1 MGKGAEMTP
10 LADRADA
17 RPAARLGTR
26 APDPTAKSPPRRA
39 DDDRDET
46 TASRIVVATAR
57 DDSGETDAEMD
68 AAWDI
73 TLTAG
78 RTGGGLPETSDPSSR
93 AALAER
99 RLLETQQ
106 VLVQERA
113 KREVAEAI
121 LAETAKALSAVRRAA
136 ADGGAASTSGVAL
149 RGGGEEAA
157 TILNEKLA
165 LLRADYDALRREFD
179 AKDRDHARLARE
191 VTRLEDGL
199 DLTESGRPVRI
210 DLVMKEMTD
219 ADQDEL
225 VMSSKLLLDRA
236 KELEQS
242 LAEFRDLDEQ
252 RVRTIADVVSTLEQR
267 QRELKDKLRDA
278 GLLDDEYDDEKVLR
292 EGLSKYMSPE
302 ARAAMGH
309 MLDVDVLYE
318 GPATSP
324 LGKNFYATRT
334 VSWWDKWFGIHA
346 D

>member
-1 MGKGAEMTP
+1 MTP

-39 DDDRDET
+39 EDDRDDT
-46 TASRIVVATAR
+46 NASRIVVATAR
-57 DDSGETDAEMD
+57 DDPGKTDAEMD

-73 TLTAG
+73 ALTAG

-157 TILNEKLA
+157 AILNEKLA

-210 DLVMKEMTD
+210 DLVIKEITD

-236 KELEQS
+236 RELERS
-242 LAEFRDLDEQ
+242 LAEFRDLDER

-292 EGLSKYMSPE
+292 EGLSKYMSHE

-309 MLDVDVLYE
+309 MLDVDVSYE